1 MNSLDEIEKLARDH
15 KPVPE
20 ASSPADLC
28 FYWTMRGVY
37 DSFRSK
43 KLNRDEAKAAKG
55 QAQIMH
61 GTFSMALD
69 GALNACRERE
79 KAIKV
84 VGSLRTELHK
94 AKTLDEKYRIA
105 LKAISAMTCET
116 VTEKM
121 EVKWLESNEQKNARA
136 ERQESRG

>member
-1 MNSLDEIEKLARDH
+1 MNSLDDIEKLAKDH

-20 ASSPADLC
+20 AFSPADLC
-28 FYWTMRGVY
+28 FYWTMRGIY

-61 GTFSMALD
+61 GTFSMTLD

-79 KAIKV
+79 KAIKA

-105 LKAISAMTCET
+105 LKAISAMTGET

-121 EVKWLESNEQKNARA
+121 EVKWIESFKQKPP
-136 ERQESRG
+136 EPEV